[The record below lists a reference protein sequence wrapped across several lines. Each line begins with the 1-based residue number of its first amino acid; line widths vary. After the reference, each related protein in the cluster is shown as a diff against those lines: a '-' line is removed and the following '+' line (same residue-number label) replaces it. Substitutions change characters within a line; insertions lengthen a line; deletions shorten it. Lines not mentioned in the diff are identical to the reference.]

1 MRSLDFGTG
10 EDVKRGLDGGCVR
23 EETPVETEH
32 SQETE
37 LADGLG
43 RRAGLE
49 VCDTFWKRLRSQG
62 LDFVAEE

>member
-10 EDVKRGLDGGCVR
+10 EDVVKRGLDGGCVR
-23 EETPVETEH
+23 EETPVEIEH

-43 RRAGLE
+43 RGAGLE
-49 VCDTFWKRLRSQG
+49 VCDTFWKGLGSQG
-62 LDFVAEE
+62 